1 MSYIANIRIAKRN
14 EVERGVS
21 INIMKQGIQ
30 TGQVFK
36 CAVVQSNPRIGDKA
50 YNLARILETM
60 EIAAVNGAKLIAFTE
75 AELTGYC
82 FNDFYEAKIYAE
94 EVPGPSTEIIIR
106 KAREHDIYV
115 VVGLL
120 EHLLDKLFNTTV
132 LIGPEGIIGKYRKTH
147 RIYLGADRFSEKGDI
162 PYTVYSTPIGNI
174 GLIICYDLLFPEASR
189 ALALQGADIIVD
201 STNLPLGAES
211 FIETLLPARA
221 LENRI
226 FMIASS
232 RVGMER
238 GMPFIGASSIVDP
251 YGRFLARASS
261 DQEEIIYADIKVGKA
276 RGKQTII
283 KPGEYEFNIFKDR
296 RSELYGEVCL
306 KRENE

>member
-1 MSYIANIRIAKRN
+1 
-14 EVERGVS
+14 
-21 INIMKQGIQ
+21 MKQGIQ
-30 TGQVFK
+30 TGRVFK

-60 EIAAVNGAKLIAFTE
+60 EIAAANGSKLIAFTE

-82 FNDFYEAKIYAE
+82 FNDLHEAKIYSE
-94 EVPGPSTEIIIR
+94 EVPGRSTGKIINQ
-106 KAREHDIYV
+106 AREHDLYV

-120 EHLLDKLFNTTV
+120 ENFQGKLFNSTV

-174 GLIICYDLLFPEASR
+174 GLIICYDLLFPEACR
-189 ALALQGADIIVD
+189 ALALQGADIIIN
-201 STNLPLGAES
+201 STNLPLGTEN

-221 LENRI
+221 LENRV

-238 GMPFIGASSIVDP
+238 GMSFIGASSIVDP
-251 YGRFLARASS
+251 YGRFLARAGS
-261 DQEEIIYADIKVGKA
+261 DQEEIIYADLKVGKA
-276 RGKQTII
+276 RSKQTII
-283 KPGEYEFNIFKDR
+283 KPGEYEFDIFKDR
-296 RSELYGEVCL
+296 RTEFYGEICL

>member
-1 MSYIANIRIAKRN
+1 MIGLYQMRRK
-14 EVERGVS
+14 GCS

-30 TGQVFK
+30 TDQVLK
-36 CAVVQSNPRIGDKA
+36 CAVVQSNPRIENKA
-50 YNLARILETM
+50 YNLAKILETM
-60 EIAAVNGAKLIAFTE
+60 ETAAVNGAKLIAFTE

-82 FNDFYEAKIYAE
+82 FNDYHEAEIYAE
-94 EVPGPSTEIIIR
+94 EVPGPSTEIIIK

-120 EHLLDKLFNTTV
+120 EHLQDKLFNTTV

-147 RIYLGADRFSEKGDI
+147 QIYIGADRFTEKGDI
-162 PYTVYSTPIGNI
+162 PYTVFSTPIGNI

-201 STNLPLGAES
+201 STNLPAGSEN

-221 LENRI
+221 IENRV

-238 GMPFIGASSIVDP
+238 GTQFIGASSIVDP
-251 YGRFLARASS
+251 YGRFLARAGS
-261 DQEEIIYADIKVGKA
+261 DREEIIYADIKVGKA
-276 RGKQTII
+276 RRKQTII

-296 RSELYGEVCL
+296 RPEFYGEICTFVPT
-306 KRENE
+306 EE

>member
-1 MSYIANIRIAKRN
+1 MTKVMGV
-14 EVERGVS
+14 EVERS
-21 INIMKQGIQ
+21 SLLNIMKQGIE
-30 TGQVFK
+30 TGRVFK

-50 YNLARILETM
+50 HNLAKVLEAM
-60 EIAAVNGAKLIAFTE
+60 EAAAANDAKLIAFTE

-94 EVPGPSTEIIIR
+94 EVPGPSTTTIVN

-120 EHLLDKLFNTTV
+120 ELLQDRLYNTTV

-147 RIYLGADRFSEKGDI
+147 RIYLGADRFSEKGDL
-162 PYTVYSTPIGNI
+162 PYTVYATPIGNI

-189 ALALQGADIIVD
+189 SLALQGADIIVN
-201 STNLPLGAES
+201 STNLPSGSES
-211 FIETLLPARA
+211 FVETLLPARA
-221 LENRI
+221 LENRV

-261 DQEEIIYADIKVGKA
+261 DQEEMIYADIKVGKA
-276 RGKQTII
+276 RCKQTII
-283 KPGEYEFNIFKDR
+283 KPGEYEFDIFKDR
-296 RSELYGEVCL
+296 RPEFYGEICL
-306 KRENE
+306 KQDNNHI

>member
-1 MSYIANIRIAKRN
+1 MQ
-14 EVERGVS
+14 
-21 INIMKQGIQ
+21 QGIQ

-50 YNLARILETM
+50 YNLARMLETM
-60 EIAAVNGAKLIAFTE
+60 KIAAVNGSKLIAFTE

-82 FNDFYEAKIYAE
+82 FNDLHEAKINSE
-94 EVPGPSTEIIIR
+94 EVPGPSIGKIINQ
-106 KAREHDIYV
+106 ARELDLYA

-120 EHLLDKLFNTTV
+120 EHLQDKLFNTTV

-147 RIYLGADRFSEKGDI
+147 RIYLGADRFSVKGDI

-174 GLIICYDLLFPEASR
+174 GLIICYDLLFPEACR

-201 STNLPLGAES
+201 STNLPSGSES

-221 LENRI
+221 LENRV
-226 FMIASS
+226 FMIAAS

-238 GMPFIGASSIVDP
+238 GIPFIGASSIVDP
-251 YGRFLARASS
+251 YGRFLARAGS
-261 DQEEIIYADIKVGKA
+261 DQVEIIYADIKVGKA
-276 RGKQTII
+276 RCKQTII
-283 KPGEYEFNIFKDR
+283 KPGEYEFDIFKDR
-296 RSELYGEVCL
+296 RPEFYGDICL

>member
-1 MSYIANIRIAKRN
+1 MR
-14 EVERGVS
+14 
-21 INIMKQGIQ
+21 QGIQ
-30 TGQVFK
+30 TDQVFK
-36 CAVVQSNPRIGDKA
+36 CAVVQSNPRIGNKA
-50 YNLARILETM
+50 NNLARVLETM
-60 EIAAVNGAKLIAFTE
+60 EAAAANGTKLIAFTE

-82 FNDFYEAKIYAE
+82 FNNFHEAKIFAE
-94 EVPGPSTEIIIR
+94 EVPGPSTGIIIN

-120 EHLLDKLFNTTV
+120 EHFQDKLFNTTV

-189 ALALQGADIIVD
+189 VLALQGADIIVN
-201 STNLPLGAES
+201 STNLPSGSES
-211 FIETLLPARA
+211 FIDTLLPARA
-221 LENRI
+221 IENRV

-251 YGRFLARASS
+251 YGRFLAQAGSN
-261 DQEEIIYADIKVGKA
+261 QEEIIHADIKVGRA
-276 RGKQTII
+276 RCKQTII

-296 RSELYGEVCL
+296 RPEFYGEICL
-306 KRENE
+306 KREN